1 MPYEKLKISS
11 TPTFSNFRYENC
23 YFLYVYN
30 SINFTKL
37 KAEEMLKEIGLKS
50 KLKTAIIE
58 WISKVEAIINDLKE
72 IKKSVNITII

>member
-11 TPTFSNFRYENC
+11 TQIFSNYRYENC
-23 YFLYVYN
+23 HFLYINN
-30 SINFTKL
+30 SINLTKL